1 MQNKI
6 TKSEALGMVA
16 DSIGS
21 IFTKDDVLE
30 LIGRIDTES
39 DESVSWDDLKNFL
52 SEYIV
57 DNMDV
62 DCVDTDS
69 AEFELDGAT
78 IQLSNIEVDSYS
90 VESIV
95 RDAVDAYTQK

>member
-52 SEYIV
+52 SEYIA

-62 DCVDTDS
+62 D
-69 AEFELDGAT
+69 
-78 IQLSNIEVDSYS
+78 
-90 VESIV
+90 
-95 RDAVDAYTQK
+95 